1 LTSVVSTE
9 LKEEAMTTIRRFQ
22 PTPAFVVAIIALLVS
37 MSGTAVAVTALAPNS
52 VKSKHIVIGQ
62 VKAKDL
68 GSDSVRGP
76 KVLDASLTGADV
88 ADGSLAG
95 ADVTD
100 GSIAGADV
108 TDASLAG
115 ADVTDESLTG
125 ADVQNGSL
133 TGADV
138 QDDSLTG
145 ADVNESTLQ
154 GVMASRVR
162 MVVTQ
167 GLPTQGGQEFVAS
180 CAANEKAIG
189 GGGAWIQAATG
200 TPTQLEAPITASMPN
215 PAIPAADGA
224 TGWRA
229 AGRNLSGQDRILR
242 VYAVCVP
249 RTP

>member
-1 LTSVVSTE
+1 
-9 LKEEAMTTIRRFQ
+9 MTTMRRFQ
-22 PTPAFVVAIIALLVS
+22 PTPAFVVAIVALVVS

-52 VKSKHIVIGQ
+52 VKSKHIANGH
-62 VKAKDL
+62 VKVKDL
-68 GSDSVRGP
+68 AADSVRGA
-76 KVLDASLTGADV
+76 KVQDASLTGADV
-88 ADGSLAG
+88 ADGSLA
-95 ADVTD
+95 
-100 GSIAGADV
+100 S
-108 TDASLAG
+108 

-125 ADVQNGSL
+125 GDVQNGSL
-133 TGADV
+133 TGEDL

-167 GLPTQGGQEFVAS
+167 GIPTVGGQEFVAS
-180 CAANEKAIG
+180 CAASEKAIG

-200 TPTQLEAPITASMPN
+200 TPTQLEAPITASMPE
-215 PAIPAADGA
+215 PAIPGADGA

-229 AGRNLSGQDRILR
+229 AGRNLSGQDRIFR

-249 RTP
+249 RQP

>member
-1 LTSVVSTE
+1 
-9 LKEEAMTTIRRFQ
+9 MTTIRRFQ

-52 VKSKHIVIGQ
+52 VKSKHIVNGQ

-68 GSDSVRGP
+68 GSDSVRGA

-100 GSIAGADV
+100 
-108 TDASLAG
+108 ASLAG
-115 ADVTDESLTG
+115 ADVTDE
-125 ADVQNGSL
+125 SL

-200 TPTQLEAPITASMPN
+200 TPTQLEAPITASMPD